1 MTDADLPATLT
12 VEEAF
17 RAAYFMIEIYGD
29 EEKWR
34 SEDIVLLHQHMR
46 SDPARS
52 EDWKQAVQMAL
63 ADPTAVFSDKE

>member
-29 EEKWR
+29 VEKWR
-34 SEDIVLLHQHMR
+34 SEDIVLLHQYMR
-46 SDPARS
+46 SDRARS
-52 EDWKQAVQMAL
+52 EDWKQAVQKAL
-63 ADPTAVFSDKE
+63 AEPEAVSSDKE